1 MRIPLRSRRSF
12 GPLDAAL
19 LGVLYFAAAGAA
31 ARLTRLEGGV
41 ACLWIANALL
51 ISVLIM
57 MRPRRWRLP
66 VAACGVASLFAT
78 GVFGFGPAGAVPFV
92 LINMGEVLISAA
104 LLQRFGRRDAF
115 ESVAH
120 LGVFVLTVGIAG
132 PAVTALP
139 AGLAAM
145 LLTGTPFWPNAVNY
159 FLGHALGAV
168 TFTPLFTM
176 VLVGDARRWVNAA
189 SGRLLL
195 EGLVLL
201 AAVAAVSYGVFAQR
215 GLPLLFLP
223 ILAITLATFR
233 LGRLGAAASLMILA
247 IVGGLLTARGMGPIQ
262 LIDAGP
268 IVHVQF
274 LQFYLAATVL
284 TILPVAADLGR
295 RDRLYRKLQAS
306 EARFRL
312 ITEHATDIVMTT
324 LPDGMIGYVSPSV
337 AQLGG
342 YAPHKLIGQQALDL
356 IAPRDRDHV
365 RAEFRRA
372 LDAPET
378 TVAFEYRG
386 VTADGVERWF
396 ESNVRAMVGDD
407 GVIDGVISV
416 IRDIDR
422 RKTMEVE
429 LARAAATDALTGL
442 ANRRAFANAFDR
454 CLNGGSTCGCLAL
467 FDIDHF
473 KRINDRYGHDAGDRV
488 IQAFAE
494 IALRHV
500 REEDLVAR
508 LGGEEFGV
516 ILPGVEPA
524 QGREICERLRRALG
538 AEAIEVGAGRTV
550 SMTVSAGVAAFSAA
564 QDRDAVMRAADVAL
578 YEAKGA
584 GRDCLVLAA

>member
-1 MRIPLRSRRSF
+1 M
-12 GPLDAAL
+12 L
-19 LGVLYFAAAGAA
+19 LGLLYFVAAAAA

-51 ISVLIM
+51 IAVLVL
-57 MRPRRWRLP
+57 MRPQRWGAP
-66 VAACGVASLFAT
+66 VTACGIASLCAT
-78 GVFGFGPAGAVPFV
+78 GLFGFGWAGAVPFMT
-92 LINMGEVLISAA
+92 INIGEVLIAAA

-115 ESVAH
+115 ESMRH
-120 LGVFVLTVGIAG
+120 LGVFVLAAGVAG
-132 PAVTALP
+132 PAAMAVP
-139 AGLAAM
+139 AGLVAK
-145 LLTGTPFWPNAVNY
+145 LLTGTALWPNAVNY
-159 FLGHALGAV
+159 FLGHALGAL

-176 VLVGDARRWVNAA
+176 ILVGDARRWVSAA
-189 SGRLLL
+189 GGRRLL

-201 AAVAAVSYGVFAQR
+201 IAIAAVSYGVFAQHR
-215 GLPLLFLP
+215 LPLLFLP
-223 ILAITLATFR
+223 ILPITLATFR
-233 LGRLGAAASLMILA
+233 FGRLGAVASLMILTTIA
-247 IVGGLLTARGMGPIQ
+247 GILTAHGMGPLR
-262 LIDAGP
+262 LIDASP
-268 IVHVQF
+268 IVHMRY

-295 RDRLYRKLQAS
+295 RDRLYRKLQES
-306 EARFRL
+306 EERFRL
-312 ITEHATDIVMTT
+312 ITEHASDIVMTT
-324 LPDGMIGYVSPSV
+324 LPDGTIGYVSPSIV
-337 AQLGG
+337 QLGG
-342 YAPHKLIGQQALDL
+342 YDPLKLVGRRAIDM
-356 IAPRDRDHV
+356 IAPSDHEHV
-365 RAEFRRA
+365 RAEFLRA

-378 TVAFEYRG
+378 TVAFEYRA
-386 VTADGVERWF
+386 VTADGAERWF
-396 ESNVRAMVGDD
+396 ESNVRAMVGED
-407 GVIDGVISV
+407 GVVDGVISV

-442 ANRRAFANAFDR
+442 ANRRAFATAFDR
-454 CLNGGSTCGCLAL
+454 CLNQGTACGCVAV

-500 REEDLVAR
+500 REEDMVAR

-524 QGREICERLRRALG
+524 QAQEICERLRRALG
-538 AEAIEVGAGRTV
+538 AEAIEVGAGHTV

-584 GRDCLVLAA
+584 GRDRLVLAA

>member
-1 MRIPLRSRRSF
+1 M
-12 GPLDAAL
+12 
-19 LGVLYFAAAGAA
+19 LGILYFAAAGAA

-51 ISVLIM
+51 IAVLIM
-57 MRPRRWRLP
+57 MRPRRWTLP
-66 VAACGVASLFAT
+66 VAACCVGSFIATSLF
-78 GVFGFGPAGAVPFV
+78 GLGLAGAVPFM
-92 LINMGEVLISAA
+92 LFNIGEALISAA

-120 LGVFVLTVGIAG
+120 LGVFVLTVGLAG
-132 PAVTALP
+132 PAVMALP
-139 AGLAAM
+139 AGLGAY
-145 LLTGTPFWPNAVNY
+145 LLTGTAFWPNAINY
-159 FLGHALGAV
+159 FLGHALGAL

-176 VLVGDARRWVNAA
+176 ILVGDAQRWVNAA
-189 SGRLLL
+189 NRRQLL

-201 AAVAAVSYGVFAQR
+201 AAVAAVSCAVFAQHR
-215 GLPLLFLP
+215 LPLLFLP
-223 ILAITLATFR
+223 ILPITLATFR

-247 IVGGLLTARGMGPIQ
+247 TVAGVLTAQGMGPIQ
-262 LIDAGP
+262 LINSGP
-268 IVHVQF
+268 IAHVQF

-284 TILPVAADLGR
+284 TMLPVAADLGR
-295 RDRLYRKLQAS
+295 RDRLYRKLQDS

-324 LPDGMIGYVSPSV
+324 LPDGTIGYVSPSI

-342 YAPHKLIGQQALDL
+342 YVPHKLVGQQAILL

-365 RAEFRRA
+365 RAEFLRA
-372 LDAPET
+372 LEAPET
-378 TVAFEYRG
+378 TVSFEYRA
-386 VTADGVERWF
+386 VTADGAERWF
-396 ESNVRAMVGDD
+396 ESNVRAMVSGD
-407 GVIDGVISV
+407 GSIDGVISV

-442 ANRRAFANAFDR
+442 ANRRAFAKAFDR
-454 CLNGGSTCGCLAL
+454 CLSHGGARGCLAL

-516 ILPGVEPA
+516 ILPGVAPA
-524 QGREICERLRRALG
+524 QRQEICERLRRALG
-538 AEAIEVGAGRTV
+538 AAAIEVGAGRTV

-564 QDRDAVMRAADVAL
+564 HDRDAVMRAADVAL

-584 GRDCLVLAA
+584 GRDRLVLAA